1 MPSLNVHRSITEAAI
16 AKLGV
21 ELQKEFSSGLLEGV
35 ADPDKVPDRELKP
48 RVTARGRVRT
58 YVGYAKHHGPSR
70 NLVEYYFNLSLYH
83 LRRGDG
89 FKAGF
94 MLGRALHYVQDGALS
109 RRRYFVLDVHDRE
122 EEVMK
127 ELAKSPQHVE
137 ETCRTVNVSG
147 KRGSSRAAEALCIA
161 LRESVDLL
169 TRFTKESNKPVDVSE
184 LKRRV
189 RRIRLAKA
197 LIASA
202 SALLTAVSP
211 SLTALTLPIIC
222 ITLLFRPKTYYEAMR
237 AGLMLL
243 RPIGVKPAY

>member
-1 MPSLNVHRSITEAAI
+1 
-16 AKLGV
+16 
-21 ELQKEFSSGLLEGV
+21 
-35 ADPDKVPDRELKP
+35 
-48 RVTARGRVRT
+48 
-58 YVGYAKHHGPSR
+58 
-70 NLVEYYFNLSLYH
+70 
-83 LRRGDG
+83 
-89 FKAGF
+89 
-94 MLGRALHYVQDGALS
+94 
-109 RRRYFVLDVHDRE
+109 
-122 EEVMK
+122 
-127 ELAKSPQHVE
+127 
-137 ETCRTVNVSG
+137 
-147 KRGSSRAAEALCIA
+147 
-161 LRESVDLL
+161 
-169 TRFTKESNKPVDVSE
+169 NKPVDVSE